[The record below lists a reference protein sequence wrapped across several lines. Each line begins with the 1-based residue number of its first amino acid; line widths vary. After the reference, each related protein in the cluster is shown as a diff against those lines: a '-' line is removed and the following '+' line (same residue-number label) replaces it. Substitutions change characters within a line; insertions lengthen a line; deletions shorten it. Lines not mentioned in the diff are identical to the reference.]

1 MDKLLSVV
9 IPSYNE
15 EEMVSVAAETILR
28 ILDGAAIPCE
38 LLFVDD
44 GSSDQTWKRI
54 EAVCAKEPRV
64 RGLRFSRNFGK
75 ESALL
80 AGLKYA
86 AGDCCV
92 TIDCDLQ
99 HPPEK
104 IVDMYRL
111 WEQGYEIVEGV
122 KVNRGYESAF
132 HRFASDMFY
141 RIMTRA
147 VGREMKNRSDFK
159 LLGRRAVDALLSM
172 PEREMFYRAQSA
184 WMGFRATT
192 LDFEVSPRVAGESKW
207 NTRKLAAYAIRNIT
221 NFTAYPLRVILGAGV
236 LMLLVALGLC
246 IYALAAE
253 ATLFVQLTAVILLV
267 GGIIMTSLGIM
278 GYYLSRMFNE
288 LRARPRYI
296 VSEYAGGDDEEA
308 AR

>member
-9 IPSYNE
+9 IPAYNE
-15 EEMVSVAAETILR
+15 EETVPIAAETILR
-28 ILDGAAIPCE
+28 VLDEASIPCE
-38 LLFVDD
+38 LVFVDD
-44 GSSDQTWKRI
+44 GSSDGTWKRVG
-54 EAVCAKEPRV
+54 AVCAREKRV

-80 AGLKYA
+80 AGIKYA

-104 IVDMYRL
+104 IADMYRL
-111 WEQGYEIVEGV
+111 WEKGYEIVEGV

-159 LLGRRAVDALLSM
+159 LLGRRAMDALLSM

-192 LDFEVSPRVAGESKW
+192 LDFEVSPRTAGESKW

-221 NFTAYPLRVILGAGV
+221 SFTAYPLRVILGAGI
-236 LMLLVALGLC
+236 LMLLIGLGFC
-246 IYALAAE
+246 IFALAAE
-253 ATLFVQLTAVILLV
+253 TALLTQLTAIVLLV

-296 VSEYAGGDDEEA
+296 VSEYVGDDDEEA